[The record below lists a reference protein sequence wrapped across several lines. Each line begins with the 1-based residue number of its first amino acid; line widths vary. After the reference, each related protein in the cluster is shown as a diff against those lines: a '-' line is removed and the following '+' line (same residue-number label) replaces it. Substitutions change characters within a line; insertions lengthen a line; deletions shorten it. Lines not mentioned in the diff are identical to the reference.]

1 MREVPMPTGFAA
13 HCCRRAIALIA
24 AWLVVLQ
31 AVLAGMAIAQAA
43 AAWTADP
50 LAAAAICHGSGSA
63 GSEQQPAPE
72 TGKVRHLCCAYCM
85 SAAPALASP
94 WCARTRPCAPADPR
108 RLQRSHERLSRAG
121 ERFARRSCPYP
132 GDPKVFRE
140 LVLGAAGVVAAI
152 GAASAHVTLETK
164 EAPV

>member
-1 MREVPMPTGFAA
+1 MPTGFAA

-31 AVLAGMAIAQAA
+31 AVLAGVAIAQAA

-85 SAAPALASP
+85 SAAPAVSPPAVPNVLQPRPISRLVAYSAFTLVLAHQ
-94 WCARTRPCAPADPR
+94 AV
-108 RLQRSHERLSRAG
+108 RAG
-121 ERFARRSCPYP
+121 RSQ
-132 GDPKVFRE
+132 
-140 LVLGAAGVVAAI
+140 
-152 GAASAHVTLETK
+152 
-164 EAPV
+164 APPALT

>member
-1 MREVPMPTGFAA
+1 MPTGFAA

-31 AVLAGMAIAQAA
+31 AVLAGVAIAQAA

-85 SAAPALASP
+85 SAAPALAP
-94 WCARTRPCAPADPR
+94 PDLPLALQPRPDRAAR
-108 RLQRSHERLSRAG
+108 RLSGLHPGALAPGR
-121 ERFARRSCPYP
+121 ARRPIP
-132 GDPKVFRE
+132 G
-140 LVLGAAGVVAAI
+140 
-152 GAASAHVTLETK
+152 ASSARMN
-164 EAPV
+164 A

>member
-1 MREVPMPTGFAA
+1 MPTGFAA

-31 AVLAGMAIAQAA
+31 AVLAGLAIAQAA

-50 LAAAAICHGSGSA
+50 LAAAAICHGSGGA

-85 SAAPALASP
+85 SAAPALAP
-94 WCARTRPCAPADPR
+94 PDLPLALQPRPIARLVTYPGFT
-108 RLQRSHERLSRAG
+108 LVRSHQAVRAG
-121 ERFARRSCPYP
+121 QSQ
-132 GDPKVFRE
+132 
-140 LVLGAAGVVAAI
+140 
-152 GAASAHVTLETK
+152 
-164 EAPV
+164 APPALA